1 MGDPA
6 SLASILWSS
15 DPTTLRSIWMVL
27 TAVLASVVVIHIPL
41 IFKLTQLFLLER
53 KLVRLSGRDRKSPA
67 NSDALREA
75 FRNSPVAATFAEF
88 EGRWSAAQLSESQER
103 APIRLIDVLE
113 DRPLLPYGPRRSMLP
128 TLPALFLGLGV
139 FAALIGLIP
148 SMSSL
153 AAEEAGPDAQSVW
166 MAGQLALVLRATAW
180 GFLCAIGASM
190 TGRLIEGGFHAR
202 SVGLDKQVERAFGP
216 VTPGELAELTRQTQ
230 QPSLNALGKALAQ
243 FANESNERLDRG
255 LQRIEQS
262 TSRAA
267 SIVSQEQ
274 RDALHTVV
282 HELSISVRQG
292 VEHHLAELYEALQLA
307 TEQQVSVNVELA
319 ETFERMIENSQTQ
332 DRVARALVE
341 SASAVEEAVRAMH
354 TSSVEMT
361 PALEH
366 LRRTS
371 SALSDTADRM
381 TGTQQVVART
391 AEGLRRSF
399 VGIADF
405 ETRAEDI
412 SRAISEFTDH
422 TRQIDKTMESLRKE
436 IHDESRR
443 LQGSGNELGRRLTQ
457 ATEAL
462 ETTTAEA
469 SQRARNSS
477 SARSPAREPSWSPAP
492 SGNPGV
498 GDRGTTD
505 RTTNERNGRNPSD
518 DSQSARE
525 TRSRF
530 DRPPRERDPA
540 APQKPAPDA
549 ATPAADSDSSTGQ
562 DLPNL
567 GYRLGEPKAKG
578 PDPYARFSAPED
590 SPPNLRRFPTRD
602 RELGDELKLS
612 GLLGPSGGSDAPA
625 DGADGPPKLPKSP
638 KSPESN
644 KSPEDEN

>member
-1 MGDPA
+1 
-6 SLASILWSS
+6 
-15 DPTTLRSIWMVL
+15 MVL
-27 TAVLASVVVIHIPL
+27 TAFLASVVVIHIPL

-128 TLPALFLGLGV
+128 TLPALFLGLSV

-202 SVGLDKQVERAFGP
+202 SVGLDKQVERAFGS
-216 VTPGELAELTRQTQ
+216 VTPGKLAEFTRQTQ
-230 QPSLNALGKALAQ
+230 QPSLNVLGKALAQ
-243 FANESNERLDRG
+243 FAKESNERLDRG

-292 VEHHLAELYEALQLA
+292 VEHHLAELHEALQLA
-307 TEQQVSVNVELA
+307 TEQQISVNIELA

-341 SASAVEEAVRAMH
+341 SASAAEEAARFMR

-366 LRRTS
+366 LSTTS

-381 TGTQQVVART
+381 TETQQVVARS
-391 AEGLRRSF
+391 AEGLRRSL
-399 VGIADF
+399 VGLTDV

-412 SRAISEFTDH
+412 SRAISEFKNH

-457 ATEAL
+457 ATDAL

-469 SQRARNSS
+469 SQRSRNSS
-477 SARSPAREPSWSPAP
+477 SARSPAREPSWSRASSDNPA
-492 SGNPGV
+492 V
-498 GDRGTTD
+498 GDRSATDRGETD

-518 DSQSARE
+518 DSQTASE

-530 DRPPRERDPA
+530 DRPPRERDPS
-540 APQKPAPDA
+540 APQTPAPDA
-549 ATPAADSDSSTGQ
+549 ATPAADSDSLTGR
-562 DLPNL
+562 NL
-567 GYRLGEPKAKG
+567 ASPGYRLGEPKAKG
-578 PDPYARFSAPED
+578 PDPYARFSASED
-590 SPPNLRRFPTRD
+590 SPPNFRHFPTRD

-612 GLLGPSGGSDAPA
+612 GLLGPSGGSNAPA
-625 DGADGPPKLPKSP
+625 DGAHGPPKSQKST
-638 KSPESN
+638 ESN
-644 KSPEDEN
+644 KSPEDED